1 MMNLDG
7 LAAALIDAHF
17 TGSRFAA
24 DLPPLSQ
31 ADIRA
36 VQARVSA
43 ALGPVA
49 GFKTGRAADGTPTFA
64 TIAAR
69 YLVADGGTRT
79 VRDRLGIELE
89 LGFEIIAPIPR
100 GGLPA
105 HPERHARPCVVLELV
120 DTRLTGTEAER
131 PDLKL
136 ADFQINAGLVVGARI
151 EDWDGSDFGLL
162 QAQLRGADRVV
173 VDGPVTVPGGS
184 ALSSLELL
192 LVTLGD
198 HCGGLQVGQTVITG
212 SLCGLPWF
220 TPDADV
226 TGRIGGLGDVSVRLR
241 GA

>member
-1 MMNLDG
+1 MMNLDSF
-7 LAAALIDAHF
+7 AAALIDAHG
-17 TGSRFAA
+17 TNSRFVP
-24 DLPPLSQ
+24 DLPQLSQ

-49 GFKTGRAADGTPTFA
+49 GFKIGRAIDGTPSLA
-64 TIAAR
+64 PIAAR
-69 YLVADGGTRT
+69 YVVADGGTRT

-105 HPERHARPCVVLELV
+105 RPERHVRPCVVLELV
-120 DTRLTGTEAER
+120 DPRLKGAEAER

-136 ADFQINAGLVVGARI
+136 ADFQINAGLVVGARL
-151 EDWDGSDFGLL
+151 EDWDGSDFRLL
-162 QAQLRGADRVV
+162 RAHLRSADRVV
-173 VDGPVTVPGGS
+173 MDGPVTVPGGS
-184 ALSSLELL
+184 ALASLELL
-192 LVTLGD
+192 LVSLGD

-212 SLCGLPWF
+212 SVCGLPWF
-220 TPDADV
+220 TPDADI

-241 GA
+241 GT